1 MITTTDRVNGTART
15 TSRRPTTTTRKPSRA
30 TIDKAARK
38 ATLHKWAMS
47 YVFLAVALSC
57 LLNGYDAYNHAP
69 ESSRLLGTLAGGLIP
84 VLVLIL
90 GKVAGLAHHCKFP
103 SWVVKTV
110 GGVGCCVLALSVFHC
125 SAALAALT
133 GSNMVLAILL
143 AIGIDCGLVACE
155 LVALLSE

>member
-84 VLVLIL
+84 V
-90 GKVAGLAHHCKFP
+90 
-103 SWVVKTV
+103 